1 MRPRRRQA
9 TPLFF
14 AVVLIT
20 AFVAVVYASTT
31 LQTNFNNAYPLSD
44 YPNSAPLHN
53 NCSVC
58 HPGYNTN
65 SFNSYATDL
74 RSAGGNFRAIENDDS
89 DNDGFSNIAEITAG
103 TFPGDGSSHP
113 VLDTTAPLITIN
125 SPTTSSTYSTDV
137 SSISLAGTATDGVGV
152 VLVGWSNSG
161 GGSGTCSGTTS
172 WNCSGINL
180 SSGENVITVTALDA
194 ADNAGAD
201 MLTVTYTPADN
212 TAPAVTINSPTTSST
227 YSTDVSSI
235 SLAGTAMDGV
245 GVVSVGWSNSGG
257 GNGTCSGTTSWSCSG
272 INLSSGENVITVTAL
287 DAADNAGTDML
298 TVTYTPTDNTA
309 PAVTI
314 NSPTTS
320 STYST
325 DLSSIS
331 LAGTATDGVG
341 VVLVGWSNSGGGS
354 GSCSGTTNWNCSGIN
369 LSSGENVIT
378 VTALDAADNA
388 GADMLT
394 VTCTPTDNAA
404 PEITSFSI
412 PSTSTSMTVPI
423 TSLTAT
429 DDVYVSGFILTESP
443 AAPDPNAEGWSATA
457 PASYTFSPVNVST
470 SGYQAE
476 ANMTK
481 VLYAWAKDA
490 AGNVSAGASAST
502 VIELPPVDLSEM
514 AAWEGKWFRVVISG
528 LDQSA
533 TVGYLKIQS
542 WNFNPPILQSELF
555 MREIGEKGGKGKKK
569 EEGGVDTWNS
579 SVLNLLY
586 TSGDPL
592 RFFFSFDYL
601 NLFGFSGGIDGKLDR
616 NGMLARATV
625 TMAGVYLP
633 GTEDTEFGEYEGHDG
648 SDEDDDV
655 NNPGDLVTIRG
666 RLTSEWLVPMEVLAT
681 EGTEPNAQTENERL
695 LYRSRS
701 KELRPGSS
709 PREKHG
715 EGDSL

>member
-172 WNCSGINL
+172 
-180 SSGENVITVTALDA
+180 
-194 ADNAGAD
+194 
-201 MLTVTYTPADN
+201 
-212 TAPAVTINSPTTSST
+212 
-227 YSTDVSSI
+227 
-235 SLAGTAMDGV
+235 
-245 GVVSVGWSNSGG
+245 
-257 GNGTCSGTTSWSCSG
+257 
-272 INLSSGENVITVTAL
+272 
-287 DAADNAGTDML
+287 
-298 TVTYTPTDNTA
+298 
-309 PAVTI
+309 
-314 NSPTTS
+314 
-320 STYST
+320 
-325 DLSSIS
+325 
-331 LAGTATDGVG
+331 
-341 VVLVGWSNSGGGS
+341 
-354 GSCSGTTNWNCSGIN
+354 WNCSGIN